1 MEVKYQVFVSS
12 TYEDLKEERSI
23 VMETILKLE
32 QIPIGMEMFNA
43 GDEEQWELIKR
54 TIDNSDY
61 YLVIIGKR
69 YGSTASDGLSY
80 TEKEYKYAVERGK
93 PVLTFIKK
101 DDGVNSDESLEK
113 QYHLQ
118 QFREHAKGKIAS
130 FWSNKDE
137 LGRLVAASIHSIISR
152 KPGIGWIRA
161 DEYEIQKRELVDLI
175 HRYDELNRLRQD
187 EAKMHDTD
195 EARWA
200 SDEDIKKGLSIG
212 KIKSANKEYDVA
224 GIPLI
229 VDITKDEVYVDNSEA
244 HSLIIGS
251 TGSGK
256 TRRLIL
262 PLINIL
268 SKRGESMVITDPKG
282 ELYTHTKY
290 ALAESGYKI
299 ITINLRDPK
308 RGNAWNPLKL
318 PYDFFMDGDVDKALE
333 MLYDLAHNIFQ
344 ENKSANQDPFW
355 TNSAADYFCGL
366 ALAMFSDAKKEEVN
380 LNTIL
385 SMDASGEEKFGINS
399 YIKDYI
405 NFRKPSDLSYI
416 NASGTV
422 FAPNETKGSIL
433 SVFRQC
439 IKVYASKIEL
449 SKMLAISDFDMASI
463 GEEKHA
469 VFIIMQDEKRTYH
482 PLVSTFIKQCYDTLL
497 IDAHSKTGK
506 LNSRVNFVL
515 DEFANITP
523 ISDMS
528 SMITAARSRNIRFY
542 LVIQGINQLTS
553 QYGAAD
559 ADVIKGNC
567 GNWIYLVSKEL
578 QILREISELCGTEKI
593 YKSSGQ
599 IGIEKPLISVSR
611 LLKMPLG
618 QVLILR
624 DRESPFLSHL
634 PDISSY
640 KDWQKPMSYIKDE
653 PILDRDDLHIFDLKE
668 FVKKNKREKIQTML
682 TRSSE
687 ESKEVDIDE
696 LIANIDKQIEE
707 FEREE
712 SAEKK
717 RRERAK
723 RDT

>member
-61 YLVIIGKR
+61 YLVIIGGR

-80 TEKEYKYAVERGK
+80 TEKEYRYAVETGK
-93 PVLTFIKK
+93 PILTFIKK
-101 DDGVNSDESLEK
+101 DDGVQSNEGLEK

-161 DEYEIQKRELVDLI
+161 DEYEIQKRELIDLI
-175 HRYDELNRLRQD
+175 HKYDELNRLRQD
-187 EAKMHDTD
+187 EAEMNDAD

-200 SDEDIKKGLSIG
+200 SDKDIKKGLSIG
-212 KIKSANKEYDVA
+212 KIHPADKEYHVA

-229 VDITKDEVYVDNSEA
+229 VDSTKDEVYVDDSEA

-256 TRRLIL
+256 TRRIIL

-282 ELYTHTKY
+282 ELYTHTKCT
-290 ALAESGYKI
+290 LAEAGYKI

-318 PYDFFMDGDVDKALE
+318 PYDFFMDGDVDRALE

-344 ENKSANQDPFW
+344 ENKGGNQDPFW

-366 ALAMFSDAKKEEVN
+366 ALAMFSDAKKEEIN

-385 SMDASGEEKFGINS
+385 SMDASGEEKFGGSN
-399 YIKDYI
+399 YIKEYI
-405 NFRKPSDLSYI
+405 NFRKSGDLSYI

-422 FAPNETKGSIL
+422 FAPNDTKGSIL

-449 SKMLAISDFDMASI
+449 SKMLATNDFDMASI

-553 QYGAAD
+553 QYGVAD

-578 QILREISELCGTEKI
+578 PILREISELCGTEKI

-599 IGIEKPLISVSR
+599 IGLEKPLISVSR

-640 KDWQKPMSYIKDE
+640 QNWQKPMSYIKDE
-653 PILDRDDLHIFDLKE
+653 PILERDGLHIFDLRE
-668 FVKKNKREKIQTML
+668 FVKNVKKEELLKKMKSD
-682 TRSSE
+682 SSDDA
-687 ESKEVDIDE
+687 KKVPQIDIGD
-696 LIANIDKQIEE
+696 LFN
-707 FEREE
+707 
-712 SAEKK
+712 
-717 RRERAK
+717 
-723 RDT
+723 

>member
-1 MEVKYQVFVSS
+1 MEVKYQIFVSS

-23 VMETILKLE
+23 VMETILRLE

-61 YLVIIGKR
+61 YLVIIGDR
-69 YGSTASDGLSY
+69 YGSTLSDGTSY
-80 TEKEYKYAVERGK
+80 TEKEYLYAIEVGK
-93 PVLTFIKK
+93 PVLTFIKSG
-101 DDGVNSDESLEK
+101 DGVSPQEDYK
-113 QYHLQ
+113 QQYRLKL
-118 QFREHAKGKIAS
+118 FREHAKGKISS

-137 LGRLVAASIHSIISR
+137 LGRKVASSIPSQIKR

-161 DEYEIQKRELVDLI
+161 DEYEIQKKELYDLI
-175 HRYDELNRLRQD
+175 HKYDELNRLRQD
-187 EAKMHDTD
+187 ETSMNDAD

-200 SDEDIKKGLSIG
+200 SEEDIKKGVSIE
-212 KIKSANKEYDVA
+212 KIHSSDKEYSFA

-229 VDITKDEVYVDNSEA
+229 VDIPKDEIYVDNSEA

-256 TRRLIL
+256 TRRIIL
-262 PLINIL
+262 PLINII
-268 SKRGESMVITDPKG
+268 SRRGESMVITDPKG
-282 ELYTHTKY
+282 ELYTHTKNILID
-290 ALAESGYKI
+290 AGYRI

-308 RGNAWNPLKL
+308 KGNAWNPLKL
-318 PYDFFMDGDVDKALE
+318 PYDFFTAGDIDRALE

-344 ENKSANQDPFW
+344 ENKGGNQDPFW

-366 ALAMFSDAKKEEVN
+366 ALAMFSDAKEEEIN

-385 SMDASGEEKFGINS
+385 SMDASGEERFRSSN
-399 YIKDYI
+399 YIKEYI
-405 NFRKPSDLSYI
+405 NLRKSNDLSYI

-439 IKVYASKIEL
+439 IKVYASKNEL
-449 SKMLAISDFDMASI
+449 SKMLATSDFDLASI

-506 LNSRVNFVL
+506 LINRVNFIL

-553 QYGAAD
+553 QYGPAD
-559 ADVIKGNC
+559 SDVIKGNC

-578 QILREISELCGTEKI
+578 PILREISELCGIEKI
-593 YKSSGQ
+593 NKTGQ

-611 LLKMPLG
+611 LMKMPLG
-618 QVLILR
+618 QILILK

-640 KDWQKPMSYIKDE
+640 KNWDKPMAFIKDD
-653 PILDRDDLHIFDLKE
+653 PVMNRQDLHIFDLKE
-668 FVKKNKREKIQTML
+668 FVKRVVKEDESNK
-682 TRSSE
+682 
-687 ESKEVDIDE
+687 D
-696 LIANIDKQIEE
+696 
-707 FEREE
+707 
-712 SAEKK
+712 
-717 RRERAK
+717 RREWGHLIP
-723 RDT
+723 

>member
-1 MEVKYQVFVSS
+1 MKVKYQFFVSS
-12 TYEDLKEERSI
+12 TYEDLKEERSLI
-23 VMETILKLE
+23 MDTILKLE

-43 GDEEQWELIKR
+43 SDEEQWELIKR

-61 YLVIIGKR
+61 YLVVIGNR

-80 TEKEYKYAVERGK
+80 TEKEYRYAVDTGK
-93 PVLTFIKK
+93 PILTFIKR
-101 DDGVNSDESLEK
+101 DNEEPSCEDIEK

-118 QFREHAKGKIAS
+118 QFRNHAKNKIS
-130 FWSNKDE
+130 SLWSNKDE
-137 LGRLVAASIHSIISR
+137 LGRLVASSIYSIISR

-161 DEYEIQKRELVDLI
+161 DEYEIQRKELFDLI
-175 HRYDELNRLRQD
+175 HKYDVLNRSKQDENQQENYDEAQ
-187 EAKMHDTD
+187 
-195 EARWA
+195 WA
-200 SDEDIKKGLSIG
+200 SDEDIKKGLSVG
-212 KIKSANKEYDVA
+212 KINSTDKEYDVA

-229 VDITKDEVYVDNSEA
+229 VNNAENEIYVDDSES

-268 SKRGESMVITDPKG
+268 ARRGESMVITDPKG
-282 ELYTHTKY
+282 ELYAHTQN
-290 ALAESGYKI
+290 ALTESGYKT
-299 ITINLRDPK
+299 ITINLREPK
-308 RGNAWNPLKL
+308 KGNAWNPLKL
-318 PYDFFMDGDVDKALE
+318 PYDFFIAGDTDKALE

-344 ENKSANQDPFW
+344 ENIGDNQDPFW

-366 ALAMFSDAKKEEVN
+366 ALAMFSDAKPEEIN

-385 SMDASGEEKFGINS
+385 SMDASGEQRLGASN
-399 YIKDYI
+399 YIRTYI
-405 NFRKPSDLSYI
+405 NLRKASDLSYI

-439 IKVYASKIEL
+439 IKIYASKIEL
-449 SKMLAISDFDMASI
+449 SKMLANSDFDMASI
-463 GEEKHA
+463 SEEKHA

-497 IDAHSKTGK
+497 INAHSKTGT
-506 LNSRVNFVL
+506 LNNRVNFVL

-567 GNWIYLVSKEL
+567 GNWFYLVSKEL
-578 QILREISELCGTEKI
+578 PILREISELCGIEKV
-593 YKSSGQ
+593 YKTTGQ

-618 QVLILR
+618 QILILR
-624 DRESPFLSHL
+624 DRESPFISYL

-640 KDWQKPMSYIKDE
+640 KDWQRSMSYIKDDPVSE
-653 PILDRDDLHIFDLKE
+653 REDLHIFDLKE
-668 FVKKNKREKIQTML
+668 YVNNVKKAELLEKMKT
-682 TRSSE
+682 E
-687 ESKEVDIDE
+687 EVDGSKELPSINLNDI
-696 LIANIDKQIEE
+696 
-707 FEREE
+707 FG
-712 SAEKK
+712 
-717 RRERAK
+717 
-723 RDT
+723 

>member
-1 MEVKYQVFVSS
+1 MEVKHQIFVSS
-12 TYEDLKEERSI
+12 TYEDLKDERSI

-43 GDEEQWELIKR
+43 GDEEQWELIKK

-61 YLVIIGKR
+61 YLVIIGDR
-69 YGSTASDGLSY
+69 YGSVADDGLSY
-80 TEKEYKYAVERGK
+80 TEKEYRYAVDTGK

-101 DDGVNSDESLEK
+101 GEEKDHGETLEK
-113 QYHLQ
+113 RYHLE
-118 QFREHAKGKIAS
+118 QFREQAKKKISS
-130 FWSNKDE
+130 FWTNKDE
-137 LGRLVAASIHSIISR
+137 LGRLVSTAIHSIISR

-161 DEYEIQKRELVDLI
+161 DEYEIQKRELFDLI
-175 HRYDELNRLRQD
+175 RKYDELNRLRQD
-187 EAKMHDTD
+187 ETEMNDAD
-195 EARWA
+195 EAHWA
-200 SDEDIKKGLSIG
+200 SEEDIKKGPAIAKVNTAS
-212 KIKSANKEYDVA
+212 KEYFAA
-224 GIPLI
+224 GIPII
-229 VDITKDEVYVDNSEA
+229 VHNPDEEIYVDDSEA

-256 TRRLIL
+256 TRRIIL
-262 PLINIL
+262 PLINVL
-268 SKRGESMVITDPKG
+268 LKRGESMVITDPKG
-282 ELYTHTKY
+282 ELYANTKQSLRE
-290 ALAESGYKI
+290 AGYNV

-308 RGNAWNPLKL
+308 KGSAWNPLKL
-318 PYDFFMDGDVDKALE
+318 PYDFFVSGDIDRALE

-344 ENKSANQDPFW
+344 EDKGSKQDPFW

-366 ALAMFSDAKKEEVN
+366 ALAMFSNAKEEEIN

-385 SMDASGEEKFGINS
+385 SMDASGAEKFGGKS
-399 YIKDYI
+399 YMETFI
-405 NFRKPSDLSYI
+405 NFKDPNDLSYI
-416 NASGTV
+416 NAAGTV

-449 SKMLAISDFDMASI
+449 SKMLASSDFDMVSI
-463 GEEKHA
+463 GEDKHA

-497 IDAHSKTGK
+497 IDAHSKTGR
-506 LNSRVNFVL
+506 LSNRVNFVL

-523 ISDMS
+523 INDMA

-542 LVIQGINQLTS
+542 LAIQGINQLNS
-553 QYGAAD
+553 QYGEAD

-578 QILREISELCGTEKI
+578 PILREISELCGKEKI

-599 IGIEKPLISVSR
+599 IGVEKPLISVSR

-618 QVLILR
+618 QTLILR
-624 DRESPFLSHL
+624 DRESPFLSFL

-640 KDWQKPMSYIKDE
+640 KNWQKPVAYARDE
-653 PILDRDDLHIFDLKE
+653 PDVERDEVHIFDLKK
-668 FVKKNKREKIQTML
+668 FVKEKRK
-682 TRSSE
+682 E
-687 ESKEVDIDE
+687 ELLKMMNSQKDDNEDVQPDDIGT
-696 LIANIDKQIEE
+696 L
-707 FEREE
+707 
-712 SAEKK
+712 
-717 RRERAK
+717 
-723 RDT
+723 